1 MPNWRKKLKL
11 IEGQICLNETVR
23 SLIVSVFFLVLL
35 SHCTKTNPS
44 YEACERADLDYL
56 ACSLVVYQSYAFCS
70 ERSSTLSGTTDAKA
84 SAKFQCDAERLVG
97 SYLCEDIKKK
107 TCGTK

>member
-1 MPNWRKKLKL
+1 MRSFVVS
-11 IEGQICLNETVR
+11 IC
-23 SLIVSVFFLVLL
+23 FLFLL
-35 SHCTKTNPS
+35 VHCTKTNPS

-56 ACSLVVYQSYAFCS
+56 VCSLVVYQSYSYCS
-70 ERSSTLSGTTDAKA
+70 ELTSSVTGTAEVKA
-84 SAKFQCDAERLVG
+84 AAKFRCDAERLVG

>member
-1 MPNWRKKLKL
+1 MRK
-11 IEGQICLNETVR
+11 
-23 SLIVSVFFLVLL
+23 IVLWFFILV
-35 SHCTKTNPS
+35 SFIQCTKTNSS

-56 ACSLVVYQSYAFCS
+56 ACSLVVYQSYTYCS
-70 ERSSTLSGTTDAKA
+70 EKASTVSESTEAKA

>member
-1 MPNWRKKLKL
+1 M
-11 IEGQICLNETVR
+11 R
-23 SLIVSVFFLVLL
+23 SFLVSIIIPVLFQ
-35 SHCTKTNPS
+35 SHCSKTSSS

-56 ACSLVVYQSYAFCS
+56 ACSLVVYQSYTYCAESASGVSGSS
-70 ERSSTLSGTTDAKA
+70 ETKA
-84 SAKFQCDAERLVG
+84 AAKFQCDAERLVG

>member
-1 MPNWRKKLKL
+1 MAVVFLRF
-11 IEGQICLNETVR
+11 
-23 SLIVSVFFLVLL
+23 SLLFLLFFIFNQ
-35 SHCTKTNPS
+35 CTKTNPS

-56 ACSLVVYQSYAFCS
+56 ACSLVVYQSYTYCG
-70 ERSSTLSGTTDAKA
+70 ERSSAVTGSAETKA
-84 SAKFQCDAERLVG
+84 DAKFQCDAERLIG